1 MSDSSDVRRQLQQ
14 RLADL
19 DRRVSRIEGDLRQ
32 PGNQDWDE
40 KATETEND
48 EVLERLGE
56 SETREIGAIRR
67 ALAKLDAGTYGT
79 CERCG
84 DPIGESRL
92 RALPYATACIE
103 CAD

>member
-1 MSDSSDVRRQLQQ
+1 MAEFTEVRHQLEQ
-14 RLADL
+14 RLRQL
-19 DRRVSRIEGDLRQ
+19 DRRVSQIEGDLRQ
-32 PGNQDWDE
+32 PGNPDWDE
-40 KATETEND
+40 KAIETEND

-56 SETREIGAIRR
+56 SETREIDAIRR
-67 ALAKLDAGTYGT
+67 ALARLDAGSYGT

-92 RALPYATACIE
+92 RVLPYATTCIE

>member
-1 MSDSSDVRRQLQQ
+1 MADFSEVRRGLEQ
-14 RLADL
+14 RLRDL

-32 PGNQDWDE
+32 PGNRDWDE
-40 KATETEND
+40 KAIETEND
-48 EVLERLGE
+48 EVLERLGQ
-56 SETREIGAIRR
+56 SETREIDAIRR
-67 ALAKLDAGTYGT
+67 ALARLDAGTYGT

-84 DPIGESRL
+84 DPIGAPRL